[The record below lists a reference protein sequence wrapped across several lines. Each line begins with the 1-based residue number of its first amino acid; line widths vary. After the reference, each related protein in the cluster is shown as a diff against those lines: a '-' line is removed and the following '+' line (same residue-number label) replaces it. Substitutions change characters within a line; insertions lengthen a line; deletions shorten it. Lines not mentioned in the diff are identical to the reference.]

1 MSAPSNRSWLR
12 LFLKPL
18 MPVFREV
25 LAMSLFVNILAL
37 AVPVFTL
44 QVYDRVVYHAGIS
57 TLQGLVLG
65 MFFVLAFDYVLRQ
78 SRSRIMQRVALRVD
92 VIVGKQI
99 FDKFMSLPMKTLE
112 AKPGAH
118 WQSLFRDV
126 DVVRNTLSG
135 ASAILMADLP
145 FAILFLGVI
154 FVIAPAIAWVLLILL
169 PIFVFVAWRSASA
182 MSDANREE
190 RETTQSRDGL
200 IAEIIAGRTTIKALA
215 LDRAMRPIW
224 EQKHSENIE
233 RAIVRGGK
241 SDTFT
246 NLGATLTMLTTICL
260 TTIGAIAIIDQ
271 RLTMGGLIAT
281 NMLSGRLIG
290 PLNQLVQQWRTY
302 SNFRQAVERL
312 GQLFEEPS
320 ERTESE
326 IKLDKPDG
334 EIAVEGATFSY
345 SEGAAPVVDNVT
357 LKIEQGGV
365 NALVG
370 RNGSGK
376 TTLLK
381 ILQGLYLPTTGRVLL
396 DGADISQFSRSE
408 LATWIGY
415 VPQENVLFDGTV
427 RDNIAHRIP
436 EASDDEIVRAAKAA
450 GIHQFIIDLPDGYA
464 SEIGEAGQRL
474 SGGQRQRISIARALV
489 GEPPVL
495 LLDEPS
501 SSLDRQ
507 AEHELRKTLEEIGK
521 TCTVVIVTH
530 SPILLAACR
539 DLAALDRGRVAL
551 AGPASEILPRL
562 FGAGA
567 RTVAQQQEAAAAL
580 QDSTAA
586 QSQTKATA
594 PSPSASTKEPADRP
608 EATAVPA
615 KIEPVER
622 ETTSARESDGPRP
635 AAKDRRRKPSEPSP
649 LLQAISNPKPNKDEK
664 ERRSGLDRRFDDR
677 EQRPASDEPSQSRS
691 SAAPK
696 PGTKPAL
703 QVASAVQS
711 DTPPADNDE
720 GARSAP
726 SGETTRPHLTVKQ
739 GGKKATGTNGLAPRQ
754 INRDIEDD

>member
-1 MSAPSNRSWLR
+1 MS
-12 LFLKPL
+12 F
-18 MPVFREV
+18 
-25 LAMSLFVNILAL
+25 FVNVLAL
-37 AVPVFTL
+37 AVPAFTM

-57 TLQGLVLG
+57 TLQGLALG
-65 MFFVLAFDYVLRQ
+65 MLFVLAFDYVLRQ

-112 AKPGAH
+112 SKPGAH

-126 DVVRNTLSG
+126 DIVRNTLSG

-169 PIFVFVAWRSASA
+169 PIFVVVAWRSASV
-182 MSDANREE
+182 MSEANREE

-224 EQKHSENIE
+224 EQKHAENIE
-233 RAIVRGGK
+233 RSILRGGK

-246 NLGATLTMLTTICL
+246 NLGGTLTMLTTICM
-260 TTIGAIAIIDQ
+260 TSIGAIAIIDQ

-312 GQLFEEPS
+312 GQMFNEPS
-320 ERTESE
+320 ERIESE
-326 IKLDKPDG
+326 VKLDKPRG
-334 EIAVEGATFSY
+334 EIAVENATFSY
-345 SEGAAPVVDNVT
+345 AEGAAPVVDNVT

-381 ILQGLYLPTTGRVLL
+381 ILQGLYLPTSGRVLL

-415 VPQENVLFDGTV
+415 VPQENVLFAGSV

-436 EASDDEIVRAAKAA
+436 DASDDEIVRAAKAA

-507 AEHELRKTLEEIGK
+507 AEHDLRKTLEEIGK

-530 SPILLAACR
+530 SPILLSACR

-562 FGAGA
+562 FGGGA
-567 RTVAQQQEAAAAL
+567 RAAAQQQQQAAEAAKADVSDDKTEKTAV
-580 QDSTAA
+580 TAA
-586 QSQTKATA
+586 PAAPKIDKAKERPPA
-594 PSPSASTKEPADRP
+594 IKSAAIQAGQPRLRSRVTEPA
-608 EATAVPA
+608 
-615 KIEPVER
+615 
-622 ETTSARESDGPRP
+622 
-635 AAKDRRRKPSEPSP
+635 RKTVEPSP
-649 LLQAISNPKPNKDEK
+649 LLQAITQPKPSDDETVK
-664 ERRSGLDRRFDDR
+664 SGPTV
-677 EQRPASDEPSQSRS
+677 QQSQEPVTEGRLHK
-691 SAAPK
+691 AE
-696 PGTKPAL
+696 PGTKPVL
-703 QVASAVQS
+703 QVAPAART
-711 DTPPADNDE
+711 DLPPADNDDDTT
-720 GARSAP
+720 ARSRPP
-726 SGETTRPHLTVKQ
+726 SSRPQLTVKQ
-739 GGKKATGTNGLAPRQ
+739 GGKKATGTNGMPARR
-754 INRDIEDD
+754 IDRDIEDD